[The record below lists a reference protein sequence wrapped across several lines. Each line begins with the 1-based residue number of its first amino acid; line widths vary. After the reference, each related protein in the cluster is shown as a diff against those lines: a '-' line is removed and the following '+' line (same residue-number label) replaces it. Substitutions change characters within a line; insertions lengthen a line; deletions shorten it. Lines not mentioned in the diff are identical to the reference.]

1 MRRPRTPSPRPPADT
16 AVSTGTATA
25 RTAPGVTVPK
35 PSLLARALPAFSG
48 TVGLVIKVVLL
59 AISNAIGLWGL
70 IGLLNN
76 GNTVAGLCVLAATLA
91 IDAVYLLPT
100 RSLVPVKF
108 LVPGTVFLIGFQLIP
123 IVYNA
128 SVAFSNWSTGHNL
141 TKVEAIQTIQ
151 ETSLAQPPNGAFYTM
166 TPAREDGTLVLLL
179 VDQASGKTFVGTEEG
194 LTPLPSADA
203 TVENGAITEAA
214 GYEVLTGQ
222 GLAGIDQE
230 LAGLVVPAGG
240 DSFVRAEGLSTALEL
255 TPTLRYDPQADTFT
269 NIENGA
275 VFSDN
280 GKGAYAT
287 AGGEEIEQGWR
298 TNVGFQNFKEIFTNP
313 LIRDPFLSTFAWTF
327 TYALLSVILTFFAGL
342 FVAIALNHPGLRFQ
356 RLQRSILILPYAIP
370 AFLSLLVWRGLLNDD
385 FGVVNSILPFDVPW
399 LFDSFWARVSC
410 LLVNFWLGI
419 PYMFLICT
427 GALQA
432 IPGEMTEAARVDGA
446 SGLQVFRKI
455 TLPLLLVAVAP
466 LLIASFA
473 FNFNNFN
480 AIYFLTEG
488 GPYSAEQSVAG
499 STDILVS
506 YTYKVAFQTG
516 RGGDY
521 GLAAALSIVI
531 FLIIG
536 TISAITFIRTKALE
550 NVA

>member
-1 MRRPRTPSPRPPADT
+1 M
-16 AVSTGTATA
+16 STGTATA

-48 TVGLVIKVVLL
+48 TTGFVLKLLML
-59 AISNAIGLWGL
+59 AVANGIGLWAL
-70 IGLLNN
+70 VALLRNESWIAA
-76 GNTVAGLCVLAATLA
+76 VCVLAATLA
-91 IDAVYLLPT
+91 IDAVYLLPI
-100 RSLVPVKF
+100 RSLIPLKF
-108 LVPGTVFLIGFQLIP
+108 LVPGTVFLVGFQLIP

-141 TKVEAIQTIQ
+141 TKEEAIRTIQ

-166 TPAREDGTLVLLL
+166 TPGPRGRRPSCCCSSTRRPGRPSSAPRTGSTTL
-179 VDQASGKTFVGTEEG
+179 
-194 LTPLPSADA
+194 PPADA
-203 TVENGAITEAA
+203 TVENGAITAA
-214 GYEVLTGQ
+214 KGYDVLKGD

-230 LAGLVVPAGG
+230 LATLVVPAGG

-255 TPTLRYDPQADTFT
+255 KPTLRYDPKADTFT
-269 NIENGA
+269 NIETGV

-280 GKGAYAT
+280 GKGSYAT
-287 AGGEEIEQGWR
+287 SAGEEIDQGWR
-298 TNVGFQNFKEIFTNP
+298 TNIGLANFKDVFTDP
-313 LIRDPFLSTFAWTF
+313 LIRDPFVSTFAWTF
-327 TYALLSVILTFFAGL
+327 SYALLSVLLTFSAGL
-342 FVAIALNHPGLRFQ
+342 FIAIALNHDGLRFQ
-356 RLQRSILILPYAIP
+356 RVQRSILILPYAIP

-399 LFDSFWARVSC
+399 LFDPFWARVSC

-432 IPGEMTEAARVDGA
+432 IPGELTEAARVDGA

-466 LLIASFA
+466 LMIASFA

-488 GPYSAEQSVAG
+488 GPYGEDQAVAG

-521 GLAAALSIVI
+521 GLAASLSILI
-531 FLIIG
+531 FLIVAA
-536 TISAITFIRTKALE
+536 ISAISFTRTKSLE
-550 NVA
+550 NLA